1 GDTDR
6 GRGRAARGTEQ
17 AGQSASR
24 GHGRVRLRADQEV
37 VERGGRVLD
46 SRLVDRR
53 RELHE
58 RRRDGEPVLLA
69 ARPAVSVA
77 VVEVD
82 LLARQQR
89 DGGETWTVV

>member
-1 GDTDR
+1 GDADR
-6 GRGRAARGTEQ
+6 GRGRAARRTEQ

-24 GHGRVRLRADQEV
+24 GHGRVRLRADQEG
-37 VERGGRVLD
+37 VERGERVLD
-46 SRLVDRR
+46 ARLVDRR

-69 ARPAVSVA
+69 SRPAVSVA

-82 LLARQQR
+82 FLAGHAR